1 MDRNV
6 ETDRLIATLG
16 QGLSAVKPLRPPQW
30 RALLWLTP
38 LALLVVAA
46 LWRYANLTAMAHRLA
61 EPRAAL
67 ECIGAL
73 LTGVSAIVSAFYL
86 SLPDR
91 SDLWR
96 FAPLPPLLLWM
107 ACSGVGCLE
116 HGLGL
121 GPAGDRLGESGSCF
135 KFILIVSLPT
145 AALLFLALRRAR
157 PLLPLRVALSG
168 ALGVAAL
175 AAFVLMFFHP
185 FDVTLIDLAMHAL
198 AVVLVVSLAGLLRR
212 VAFSPTD
219 SRPGG
224 TGQS

>member
-6 ETDRLIATLG
+6 ETDRLISALG

-30 RALLWLTP
+30 RALLWLAP
-38 LALLVVAA
+38 LALLVAAA
-46 LWRYANLTAMAHRLA
+46 LWRYANLAAMAQRLA

-67 ECIGAL
+67 ECVSAL
-73 LTGVSAIVSAFYL
+73 LTGIVAVLSAFHL

-91 SDLWR
+91 SDRWR
-96 FAPLPPLLLWM
+96 FAPLPPLLLWL

-121 GPAGDRLGESGSCF
+121 GPAGDRLGESSGCF
-135 KFILIVSLPT
+135 RFILMVSLPV
-145 AALLFLALRRAR
+145 AATLFLVLRRAR

-185 FDVTLIDLAMHAL
+185 FDVTAIDLGMHAL
-198 AVVLVVSLAGLLRR
+198 AILVVVALAALLRR
-212 VAFSPTD
+212 TALAPA
-219 SRPGG
+219 G
-224 TGQS
+224 